1 MGKTITKEIDGCE
14 NCLFAKDHTCMLSK
28 CIQNSLSEIKTK
40 QNRKHKPFISKK
52 CISCS
57 RKKHIRKKHIR
68 KNARSFLY
76 QISKETFYK
85 LGYSCPNIKEAAQKL
100 GTSEA
105 NLKWFLYSYM
115 SNNNE
120 KKEERIERICA
131 FLDGQN
137 DSKKDKLKTRN
148 D

>member
-1 MGKTITKEIDGCE
+1 MGKTITKEIYSCE
-14 NCLFAKDHTCMLSK
+14 NCLFAKDNTCMLSK
-28 CIQNSLSEIKTK
+28 CIQSSLSEIKTK

-57 RKKHIRKKHIR
+57 RKKHIRK
-68 KNARSFLY
+68 NARSFLY

-85 LGYSCPNIKEAAQKL
+85 LGYSCQNIKEAAKKL

-137 DSKKDKLKTRN
+137 DQKKDKLKSRN

>member
-1 MGKTITKEIDGCE
+1 MKKTIEIYGCE

-28 CIQNSLSEIKTK
+28 CIQISLSEIETK

-57 RKKHIRKKHIR
+57 HKKHIR

-85 LGYSCPNIKEAAQKL
+85 LGYSCPNIKEAAKKL

-137 DSKKDKLKTRN
+137 DQKKDKLKSRN

>member
-1 MGKTITKEIDGCE
+1 MGKTITKEIYSCE

-28 CIQNSLSEIKTK
+28 CIRSSLPKIKTK
-40 QNRKHKPFISKK
+40 QN
-52 CISCS
+52 
-57 RKKHIRKKHIR
+57 KKHIR

>member
-1 MGKTITKEIDGCE
+1 MGKTITKEIYSCE
-14 NCLFAKDHTCMLSK
+14 NCLFAKDHTCILSK
-28 CIQNSLSEIKTK
+28 CIQISLSEIETK

-57 RKKHIRKKHIR
+57 HKKHIR
-68 KNARSFLY
+68 KNAGSFLY

-85 LGYSCPNIKEAAQKL
+85 LGYSCRNIKEAAKKL

-137 DSKKDKLKTRN
+137 DSKKDKLKARN

>member
-1 MGKTITKEIDGCE
+1 MEKTTKIYGCE
-14 NCLFAKDHTCMLSK
+14 NCLFAKNNSCMISK
-28 CIQNSLSEIKTK
+28 CIQSGLPEIKTK
-40 QNRKHKPFISKK
+40 QNRKHKPFILKK

-57 RKKHIRKKHIR
+57 HKKHIR
-68 KNARSFLY
+68 KNAGSFLY
-76 QISKETFYK
+76 QVSKETFYQ
-85 LGYSCPNIKEAAQKL
+85 LGYSCLNIKEAAKKL
-100 GTSEA
+100 GTSES

-115 SNNNE
+115 SNNNK

-137 DSKKDKLKTRN
+137 DSKKNKLKARN

>member
-57 RKKHIRKKHIR
+57 RKNIYVKMLEVSFIKYLKKL
-68 KNARSFLY
+68 F
-76 QISKETFYK
+76 
-85 LGYSCPNIKEAAQKL
+85 
-100 GTSEA
+100 TS
-105 NLKWFLYSYM
+105 
-115 SNNNE
+115 
-120 KKEERIERICA
+120 
-131 FLDGQN
+131 
-137 DSKKDKLKTRN
+137 
-148 D
+148 

>member
-1 MGKTITKEIDGCE
+1 MGKTITKEIYSCE

-28 CIQNSLSEIKTK
+28 CIQSSLSEIKTK

-57 RKKHIRKKHIR
+57 HKKHIR

-76 QISKETFYK
+76 QISKETFYQ
-85 LGYSCPNIKEAAQKL
+85 LGYSCPNIKEAAKKL

-115 SNNNE
+115 SNNNK

-137 DSKKDKLKTRN
+137 DSKKDKLKARN

>member
-1 MGKTITKEIDGCE
+1 MGKTITKEIDSCE

-28 CIQNSLSEIKTK
+28 CIQISLSEIKTK
-40 QNRKHKPFISKK
+40 QNKKHKPFISKK

-57 RKKHIRKKHIR
+57 HKKHIR

-85 LGYSCPNIKEAAQKL
+85 LGYSCPNIKEAAKKL

-137 DSKKDKLKTRN
+137 DQKKDKLKSRN

>member
-1 MGKTITKEIDGCE
+1 
-14 NCLFAKDHTCMLSK
+14 
-28 CIQNSLSEIKTK
+28 
-40 QNRKHKPFISKK
+40 
-52 CISCS
+52 
-57 RKKHIRKKHIR
+57 KHIR

-85 LGYSCPNIKEAAQKL
+85 LGYSCPNIKEVAKKL

-137 DSKKDKLKTRN
+137 DSKKDKLKARN
-148 D
+148 H

>member
-1 MGKTITKEIDGCE
+1 MGKTITKEIYSCE

-28 CIQNSLSEIKTK
+28 CIQSSLSEIKTK

-57 RKKHIRKKHIR
+57 HKKHIR

-76 QISKETFYK
+76 QISKETFYQ
-85 LGYSCPNIKEAAQKL
+85 LGYSCPNIKEAAKKL

-115 SNNNE
+115 SNNNK
-120 KKEERIERICA
+120 KKEERIERIFA

-137 DSKKDKLKTRN
+137 DSKKDKLKARN

>member
-1 MGKTITKEIDGCE
+1 MGKTITKEIYSCE
-14 NCLFAKDHTCMLSK
+14 NCLFAKDNTCMFSK
-28 CIQNSLSEIKTK
+28 CIQNSLPEIKTK
-40 QNRKHKPFISKK
+40 QNRKNKPF
-52 CISCS
+52 
-57 RKKHIRKKHIR
+57 
-68 KNARSFLY
+68 

-85 LGYSCPNIKEAAQKL
+85 LGYYCQNIKEAAKKL

-105 NLKWFLYSYM
+105 NFKWFLYSYM

-137 DSKKDKLKTRN
+137 DSKKDKLKARN

>member
-1 MGKTITKEIDGCE
+1 MGKTITKEIYSCE

-28 CIQNSLSEIKTK
+28 CIRSSLPKIKTK
-40 QNRKHKPFISKK
+40 QNKKHKPFISN
-52 CISCS
+52 
-57 RKKHIRKKHIR
+57 KKHIR

-137 DSKKDKLKTRN
+137 DSKKDKLKARN